1 MHAVKEPHNA
11 LLIDTHPSTVYENRI
26 KKNFD
31 TVLSL
36 NRNIQALNYQI
47 KILFFLMIF

>member
-11 LLIDTHPSTVYENRI
+11 LVIDTHPSTVNENRI

-31 TVLSL
+31 IALSL
-36 NRNIQALNYQI
+36 NENERALNY
-47 KILFFLMIF
+47 